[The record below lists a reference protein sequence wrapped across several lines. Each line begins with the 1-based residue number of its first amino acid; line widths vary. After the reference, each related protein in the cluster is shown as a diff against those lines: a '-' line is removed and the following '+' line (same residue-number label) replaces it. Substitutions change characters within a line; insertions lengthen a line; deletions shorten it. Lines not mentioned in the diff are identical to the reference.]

1 MFFFFFFLLR
11 LAQVRPGTHVEV
23 RARFE
28 QRWSRGFEVSEIVR
42 TGDQECF
49 RLRRRS
55 DGSEL
60 PVLFDAD
67 DLREERRR
75 STWWIS

>member
-1 MFFFFFFLLR
+1 MYVFR
-11 LAQVRPGTHVEV
+11 LGSVRPGTHVEV
-23 RARFE
+23 RSRFE
-28 QRWSRGFEVSEIVR
+28 SRWSRGFEVSEIVQHDGR
-42 TGDQECF
+42 DQF

-67 DLREERRR
+67 DLREEHRR
-75 STWWIS
+75 STWWI